1 LSGMI
6 GRQWFIA
13 ESDRTEMKTVVDFGV
28 LTLTIA
34 LMFSVGLDL
43 EAHHFK
49 ELVRNKGAF
58 FGALIG
64 QMVVL
69 PVIGILIVRAI
80 PLPEYLRVGILLVA
94 ACPVGDIANFYTMMA
109 RGNVA
114 LSVAVNAL
122 SCLLSVASMSVVFG
136 VYARLMGAEFA
147 LSVPSFG
154 FVSRLILLVAVPIV
168 LGMGFRVM
176 HAGMADMVS
185 GSLRLLCVGGVLA
198 LCMFVIA
205 NKYEQLKADWKAIWI
220 ASFSLMVVAMA
231 VGWAIGQIM
240 RLKRSDS
247 ITFAILYPVR
257 NIAIATTIAVTLL
270 GRLEYAAFAT
280 AYFLS
285 EASLLLAVVVFF
297 RYLRPVAPLTQPS
310 ARTLQWPRM

>member
-1 LSGMI
+1 
-6 GRQWFIA
+6 
-13 ESDRTEMKTVVDFGV
+13 MKTIVDFGI
-28 LTLTIA
+28 LILTIA
-34 LMFSVGLDL
+34 LMFSVGLEL
-43 EAHHFK
+43 EARHFK
-49 ELVRNKGAF
+49 ELIRNKGTF
-58 FGALIG
+58 LGALIG
-64 QMVVL
+64 QMVAL

-94 ACPVGDIANFYTMMA
+94 ACPVGDIANFYTAMA

-136 VYARLMGAEFA
+136 AYARMMGTEFA
-147 LSVPSFG
+147 SSVPSLG
-154 FVSRLILLVAVPIV
+154 FVGRLILLVAVPIV
-168 LGMGFRVM
+168 LGMGFRVTR
-176 HAGMADMVS
+176 AGVADMVS
-185 GSLRLLCVGGVLA
+185 GSLRVLCVGGVVV

-205 NKYEQLKADWKAIWI
+205 NRYEQLKADWKAIWI
-220 ASFSLMVVAMA
+220 ASFYLMVVAVA
-231 VGWAIGQIM
+231 VGWAIGRIV

-257 NIAIATTIAVTLL
+257 NIGIATTIAVTLM

-285 EASLLLAVVVFF
+285 EASLLLVAVVFF
-297 RYLRPVAPLTQPS
+297 RYLWPVAPLTRS
-310 ARTLQWPRM
+310 A

>member
-1 LSGMI
+1 
-6 GRQWFIA
+6 
-13 ESDRTEMKTVVDFGV
+13 
-28 LTLTIA
+28 
-34 LMFSVGLDL
+34 
-43 EAHHFK
+43 
-49 ELVRNKGAF
+49 
-58 FGALIG
+58 
-64 QMVVL
+64 
-69 PVIGILIVRAI
+69 
-80 PLPEYLRVGILLVA
+80 
-94 ACPVGDIANFYTMMA
+94 VGDIANFYTMMA

-136 VYARLMGAEFA
+136 VYARIMGAEFV

-154 FVSRLILLVAVPIV
+154 FVGRLILLVAVPIV

-176 HAGMADMVS
+176 HAAVAAMVS
-185 GSLRLLCVGGVLA
+185 ASLRVLCVGGVLA

-231 VGWAIGQIM
+231 IGWAIGQIM
-240 RLKRSDS
+240 RLKKSDS

-257 NIAIATTIAVTLL
+257 NIAIATTIAVTII

-297 RYLRPVAPLTQPS
+297 RYLWPVVPLTRS
-310 ARTLQWPRM
+310 A

>member
-6 GRQWFIA
+6 GRRWFIA

-114 LSVAVNAL
+114 LSVAVNAV

-154 FVSRLILLVAVPIV
+154 FVGRLILLVAVPIV

-176 HAGMADMVS
+176 HPGVADMVS
-185 GSLRLLCVGGVLA
+185 GALRVLCVGGVLV
-198 LCMFVIA
+198 LCTFVIA
-205 NKYEQLKADWKAIWI
+205 NRYEQLKADWKAIWI
-220 ASFSLMVVAMA
+220 ASLSLMVVAMA

-247 ITFAILYPVR
+247 ITFVILFPVR
-257 NIAIATTIAVTLL
+257 NIAIATTIAVTLI

-285 EASLLLAVVVFF
+285 EASLLLAAVVLF
-297 RYLRPVAPLTQPS
+297 RYLEPVASLTDS
-310 ARTLQWPRM
+310 A